1 MNIDSIFRSE
11 ISYKMKLIGM
21 TLVAAF
27 VGFITF
33 YDTNMTFSKLG
44 LIIGVVFSFIIFKIM
59 TTREK
64 EKDGLELDEIRNYDE
79 DEPMLDLND
88 RSDGYDENEFV

>member
-1 MNIDSIFRSE
+1 MNSNSIFRPE

-21 TLVAAF
+21 TLIAAF

-44 LIIGVVFSFIIFKIM
+44 LIIGVVFSFIIFKM
-59 TTREK
+59 MASRGD
-64 EKDGLELDEIRNYDE
+64 EKDGLELGELRYYEGDESG
-79 DEPMLDLND
+79 LDLEDQLGIYND
-88 RSDGYDENEFV
+88 DELV